1 MNKYY
6 TVKKCKDN
14 KTARRAFSMIEL
26 IFVIVILGVLAAIA
40 IPKINASKDDALAVT
55 MFTNI
60 NQVVDEV
67 QNYYA
72 STGKTDFAFKNIAAP
87 DSPDRSYDI
96 SRPHFIVEYGVDNGL
111 DPAPSSGRRSKSW
124 LFMTKEV
131 ATMYGDFVKYCVA
144 LTVGYMSNSDKYGVI
159 INNNW
164 RHNEQG
170 ALQPGDSRV
179 CDKLRT
185 LIEKKYKSK
194 DAGFDMYEIPFI
206 NQIEDSIL
214 YPH

>member
-40 IPKINASKDDALAVT
+40 IPRINASRDDALAVT

-87 DSPDRSYDI
+87 DSPRSYDI

-111 DPAPSSGRRSKSW
+111 DPAPSSGRRSKSR

-144 LTVGYMSNSDKYGVI
+144 LNVGYMSNSDKYGVI

-170 ALQPGDSRV
+170 ALQPEDSIV

>member
-14 KTARRAFSMIEL
+14 NTARHAFSMIEL

-40 IPKINASKDDALAVT
+40 IPRINASRDDALAVT

-131 ATMYGDFVKYCVA
+131 ATMHGDFVKSCVA

-159 INNNW
+159 ISNNW
-164 RHNEQG
+164 RYNEQE